1 MSFTHLIPAC
11 LYFRLNLFC
20 SKLRISIRIYIIGG
34 IECVYIFKVPSNHQQ
49 HHCNAGKLSPLTN
62 ILQQINI
69 GTHTLVLWLLGNSIW
84 VMCFFIYTVQ
94 TVCYIPFILHPLPKK
109 TLCIFIF
116 FCMFF
121 LSHFNYKDS
130 GNKVGLCDI
139 PVKYPC
145 PYWNWCAHKFYKNTH
160 T

>member
-20 SKLRISIRIYIIGG
+20 SKLRISIRKYIIGG

-69 GTHTLVLWLLGNSIW
+69 GTHTLVYLWLLGNSIW
-84 VMCFFIYTVQ
+84 VMFWVFFYTVQ
-94 TVCYIPFILHPLPKK
+94 TVCYIPFMLHPLPKK
-109 TLCIFIF
+109 NLCIFIF
-116 FCMFF
+116 CCTFF
-121 LSHFNYKDS
+121 FKPFQLQGFRK
-130 GNKVGLCDI
+130 
-139 PVKYPC
+139 
-145 PYWNWCAHKFYKNTH
+145 
-160 T
+160 